1 MMLNNHFYK
10 CFLLLLLFL
19 PTAYQVDAHEV
30 RPALLLIKQ
39 TGKDQFDVLW
49 KIPRKD
55 DMLPVINPVFPSWF
69 TIQQTD
75 NGVKAGSGALFT
87 MKAISKKDIHGMS
100 ISVSG
105 LQESL
110 IDVLVYVEMSNGEK
124 YSLLL
129 QPSKTSATIPYES
142 SAKGTISTY
151 FKLGVEH
158 ILLGVDHLLFVLALL
173 LLTKGTRK
181 LVTTVT
187 AFTIAHSI
195 TLSLSALGFVGL
207 PGPSVEAVIAL
218 SILFLAVELV
228 HYYQG
233 KKVISAAYPWIVAFV
248 FGLLHGF
255 GFAGALANIGL
266 PQNGIPLALAFFNVG
281 VEAGQLLF
289 IGFMLLLIA
298 GIQKIHFTKRYWQPY
313 LAPYAIG
320 SVASVWLIERV
331 WAMLNLNQ

>member
-1 MMLNNHFYK
+1 MPGKALNKYIV
-10 CFLLLLLFL
+10 LWLFFIAI
-19 PTAYQVDAHEV
+19 TSQVGAHEV
-30 RPALLLIKQ
+30 RPALLQINQ
-39 TGKDQFDVLW
+39 TGNNAYDVLW

-55 DMLPVINPVFPSWF
+55 DMLPAIKPVFPSWF
-69 TIQQTD
+69 VIQQTD
-75 NGVKAGSGALFT
+75 NGVEAGSGALFT
-87 MKAISKKDIHGMS
+87 MKAISTKDIHGMS

-105 LQESL
+105 IQESL

-129 QPSKTSATIPYES
+129 QPAKTSATIPYKS
-142 SAKGTISTY
+142 SFAGTISTY

-158 ILLGVDHLLFVLALL
+158 ILLGIDHLLFVLALL

-207 PGPSVEAVIAL
+207 PGPPVEAVIAL

-228 HYYQG
+228 HHYQG
-233 KKVISAAYPWIVAFV
+233 KIVISAAYPWMVAFV

-289 IGFMLLLIA
+289 IGVMLLLIA
-298 GIQKIHFTKRYWQPY
+298 GIKKIHFTKRHWQPY

-320 SVASVWLIERV
+320 SMAAAWLIERV
-331 WAMLNLNQ
+331 WVMLN